1 MTFSQMS
8 FSQKLQRS
16 PYYFI
21 EVLAVVLGALIP
33 FSFAPYNF
41 FWLQFPLLAFLFLVC
56 LEQKPGVAFRRGFLF
71 GLGWFVHGIHWLFY
85 SLHLHGGSPVFLAV
99 LMVVILAAVLAL
111 FPALAMYLS
120 NRFIKTARVIVLLLV
135 YPVAL
140 MLFEWLRGYV
150 LTGLPWVQLGVAHVD
165 TYLAGYAPV
174 IGALGMALL
183 ALIVSGALALI
194 ALPYLGKKD
203 NAKMSYIK
211 ISLSVVFTIYLCGF
225 ALGLIDWTKAVGDP
239 LKVSLI
245 QGNIPQSEKWKRENY
260 RPTLDMYHELSRANY
275 HSDLII
281 WPETAVPGFK
291 SRIRSYL
298 NTLTLEAAATKTD
311 MLMGVFI
318 RDQQTGRY
326 YNSVIT
332 LDGQAYKKRHLV
344 PLGEYFPFRPLMAFF
359 SQWINIPLSD
369 IDLGDKEQPLIKA
382 AGQKI
387 GVNICFEDVFDR
399 DVLLD
404 LPEATLLV
412 NVSNDAW
419 FDESPQPWQHHQ
431 IARLRALE
439 TGRTLLRSTNTGVTA
454 VIGPRGEVQGMIP
467 QFKRAVL
474 NAEVQGYKGST
485 PYVFWANY
493 LLITLGVVLLVF
505 LYSRNRY
512 FLSSADANVA
522 KT

>member
-1 MTFSQMS
+1 MIL
-8 FSQKLQRS
+8 SQKLQRN

-21 EVLAVVLGALIP
+21 EALAVVFGALIP
-33 FSFAPYNF
+33 FSFAPYNL
-41 FWLQFPLLAFLFLVC
+41 FWLQFPLLGFLFLIC
-56 LEQKPGVAFRRGFLF
+56 LEQTPGIALRRGFFF

-111 FPALAMYLS
+111 FPALAMYVS
-120 NRFIKTARVIVLLLV
+120 NRFIKTSRVSILLLV
-135 YPVAL
+135 YPVSL

-150 LTGLPWVQLGVAHVD
+150 LTGLPWVQLGVAHID

-174 IGALGMALL
+174 IGGIGMALL
-183 ALIVSGALALI
+183 ALIVSGALAYVVLQYFI
-194 ALPYLGKKD
+194 QKNKAKLP
-203 NAKMSYIK
+203 YIK
-211 ISLSVVFTIYLCGF
+211 IAFSVVFTIYLFGF
-225 ALGLIDWTKAVGDP
+225 ALGLIDWTEAAGDP
-239 LKVSLI
+239 VKVSMI

-260 RPTLDMYHELSRANY
+260 RPTLDMYRQLSQANY

-281 WPETAVPGFK
+281 WPETAIPGFK
-291 SRIRSYL
+291 SRVRTYL
-298 NTLTLEAAATKTD
+298 NGLTLEAAATQTE
-311 MLMGVFI
+311 MLMGIFI
-318 RDQQTGRY
+318 RDKQTKRY

-344 PLGEYFPFRPLMAFF
+344 PLGEYFPFRPLLGFF
-359 SQWINIPLSD
+359 AQWINIPLSD
-369 IDLGDKEQPLIKA
+369 IDLGDKEQPLIQA

-431 IARLRALE
+431 IARMRALE
-439 TGRTLLRSTNTGVTA
+439 TGRTLLRSTNTGVTS
-454 VIGPRGEVQGMIP
+454 VIGPKGEVQAIIP

-474 NAEVQGYKGST
+474 NAVVQGYQGAT

-493 LLITLGVVLLVF
+493 LLITLGVAFLGF
-505 LYSRNRY
+505 LYSRSRGSL
-512 FLSSADANVA
+512 FSTKVKEA